1 MSELTLKDVT
11 PQVEIVFKKL
21 AASVITMQEKGR
33 VLFIAKDAT
42 QTEDYTVK
50 TYTSAVGITDITGT
64 LKQDVIDIF
73 DGGVKK
79 VILLTVKTD
88 IDTVAA
94 VLPTLKFDWMF
105 TNIAEEQTTVAN
117 YAKENEKF
125 AVVYNVAKD
134 CMHVVNFVTPSA
146 TLEDG
151 TTVETVN
158 ILPYVAGQLAG
169 CPYTRSIM
177 AKELTHFSDATLP
190 STFAHGTCFLR
201 FDDDLGCVKFAN
213 SYNSL
218 TTVGENQTE
227 DMKKIAI
234 VEGMSRMKSDI
245 RYAFKKSYQGKY
257 KNIRQNQQLFYDAC
271 KYGYFEELQNARI
284 LDPNFNN
291 SIGTDVDAQ
300 RKKWQAAG
308 KTEAAE
314 WTDEEVKNN
323 TFADYVIPLVNAKFA
338 DAMEQ
343 LEMTVEME

>member
-42 QTEDYTVK
+42 LTEDYTVK

-94 VLPTLKFDWMF
+94 VLPTLKFDRMF
-105 TNIAEEQTTVAN
+105 TNIAAEQATVAN

-190 STFAHGTCFLR
+190 DAFLLIAHFFKQIADSRFLFPRQTKRKSFFYNFFHRAFRTPCTCTFSAASGFKTFFFIFVLH
-201 FDDDLGCVKFAN
+201 FDTFPKTF
-213 SYNSL
+213 
-218 TTVGENQTE
+218 
-227 DMKKIAI
+227 
-234 VEGMSRMKSDI
+234 
-245 RYAFKKSYQGKY
+245 
-257 KNIRQNQQLFYDAC
+257 RQLCIY
-271 KYGYFEELQNARI
+271 
-284 LDPNFNN
+284 
-291 SIGTDVDAQ
+291 
-300 RKKWQAAG
+300 
-308 KTEAAE
+308 
-314 WTDEEVKNN
+314 
-323 TFADYVIPLVNAKFA
+323 
-338 DAMEQ
+338 
-343 LEMTVEME
+343 